1 MSMVSYIDETSIDIV
16 VLSRQI
22 WVNFKFDSSDFVAKD
37 ITVPVLILILFEGS
51 HAFIMLIGC

>member
-22 WVNFKFDSSDFVAKD
+22 WVNFKFDSSVFVAKD
-37 ITVPVLILILFEGS
+37 ITIPVLILILFEGS